1 MMMSKNSW
9 LHSPQA
15 LIDSTINI
23 TADTL
28 KPGDV
33 LCGRG
38 KMCFHHEGNGR
49 FRMLIAQYADTYKMA
64 ASKKAKMQV
73 VMLIVD
79 IVIARGGL
87 FLILSMDGT

>member
-1 MMMSKNSW
+1 
-9 LHSPQA
+9 
-15 LIDSTINI
+15 
-23 TADTL
+23 
-28 KPGDV
+28 
-33 LCGRG
+33 
-38 KMCFHHEGNGR
+38 
-49 FRMLIAQYADTYKMA
+49 MLIAQYADTYKMA